1 VKRQAP
7 VGSGDGD
14 RLRGALKSMLLRTL
28 FWIVVAV
35 ALFFYFKFTA

>member
-1 VKRQAP
+1 MKRPGP

-14 RLRGALKSMLLRTL
+14 RMRGALESMLLRTL